1 MVVLAAAVYLSR
13 MARPRTKPRNLL
25 AHLTPWREKAGLT
38 QEQVAN
44 IFDVHPVTVSRW
56 ETGELPVDL
65 PKLKRLADLFGAEH
79 HSQLLFPPSDAVT
92 IARLRRA
99 HDVLVNMTEE
109 QAARWLGTGEDVTKP
124 KAPKT

>member
-1 MVVLAAAVYLSR
+1 M
-13 MARPRTKPRNLL
+13 
-25 AHLTPWREKAGLT
+25 
-38 QEQVAN
+38 
-44 IFDVHPVTVSRW
+44 
-56 ETGELPVDL
+56 DL

>member
-1 MVVLAAAVYLSR
+1 
-13 MARPRTKPRNLL
+13 MARPRKKVRQLL

-38 QEQVAN
+38 QEQLAN

-79 HSQLLFPPSDAVT
+79 HSQLLFPPDDAET
-92 IARLRRA
+92 IKRMKRA
-99 HDVLVNMTEE
+99 HEIMINMTDA
-109 QAARWLGTGEDVTKP
+109 QAQRWLEMGEDVTASKLDV
-124 KAPKT
+124 AEN